1 MNVLL
6 TSVGRRS
13 YLVEYFK
20 KAVGEDGNV
29 VVTNSAVS
37 QAWAAADKAFVSPV
51 IYEEG
56 YIPFLLDL
64 CRKEEIGVL
73 VSLFDIDLP
82 VLAAHRK
89 EFEEI
94 GTVVVVS
101 DPEVIE
107 ICNDKWKT
115 YEFLL
120 KNGFS
125 APRTYLGLDE
135 AKQGILSG
143 EISWPVMVK
152 PRWGMGSLALY
163 RADNLKE
170 LEVFYEKTRKNIG
183 ETYLRY
189 EAVQAPKACVLIQEC
204 LMGQEYGMDV
214 INDLSG
220 SYQNAVQKRKDAMR
234 SGETD
239 SAETVEIPALR
250 AIGEKIS
257 GLLKHRG
264 NLDMDLFEKD
274 GEFYVLEMNARFG
287 GGYPFSHMAGVN
299 LPQAIVNWSRGL
311 TSDRSLLEAKTGI
324 KGYKDIRM
332 VCLNRAEQE

>member
-20 KAVGEDGNV
+20 QAVGENGNV
-29 VVTNSAVS
+29 VVANSAVS

-51 IYEEG
+51 IYDKN
-56 YIPFLLDL
+56 YIPFLLNL
-64 CRKEEIGVL
+64 CREEKIGIL

-94 GTVVVVS
+94 GTFVVVS
-101 DPEVIE
+101 EPEVVE

-115 YEFLL
+115 YTFLQE
-120 KNGFS
+120 NGFLV
-125 APRTYLGLDE
+125 PRTFLDPDE
-135 AKQGILSG
+135 AVKALKTG
-143 EISWPVMVK
+143 EMGWPVMIK

-163 RADNLKE
+163 RADNFRE

-183 ETYLRY
+183 ETYLKY
-189 EAVQAPKACVLIQEC
+189 EAVQAPESCVLIQEC

-214 INDLSG
+214 INDLDG
-220 SYQNAVQKRKDAMR
+220 HYQNAVQKRKDAMR

-250 AIGEKIS
+250 AIGERIS

-274 GEFYVLEMNARFG
+274 GEFYILELNARFG

-299 LPQAIVNWSRGL
+299 LPQAIINWRRGM
-311 TSDRSLLEAKTGI
+311 TAGRDLLEAKTGI
-324 KGYKDIRM
+324 KGYKDIRL
-332 VCLNRAEQE
+332 VCLNQANR

>member
-13 YLVEYFK
+13 YLVEYLK
-20 KAVGEDGNV
+20 KAVGEDGTV

-183 ETYLRY
+183 ET
-189 EAVQAPKACVLIQEC
+189 
-204 LMGQEYGMDV
+204 
-214 INDLSG
+214 
-220 SYQNAVQKRKDAMR
+220 
-234 SGETD
+234 
-239 SAETVEIPALR
+239 
-250 AIGEKIS
+250 
-257 GLLKHRG
+257 
-264 NLDMDLFEKD
+264 
-274 GEFYVLEMNARFG
+274 
-287 GGYPFSHMAGVN
+287 
-299 LPQAIVNWSRGL
+299 
-311 TSDRSLLEAKTGI
+311 
-324 KGYKDIRM
+324 
-332 VCLNRAEQE
+332 

>member
-20 KAVGEDGNV
+20 QAVGENGNV
-29 VVTNSAVS
+29 VVANSAVS

-51 IYEEG
+51 IYDKN
-56 YIPFLLDL
+56 YIPFLLNL
-64 CRKEEIGVL
+64 CREEKIGVL

-94 GTVVVVS
+94 GTFVVVS
-101 DPEVIE
+101 EPEVVE

-115 YEFLL
+115 YTFLQE
-120 KNGFS
+120 NGFL
-125 APRTYLGLDE
+125 APRTFLDPDE
-135 AKQGILSG
+135 AVKTLKTG
-143 EISWPVMVK
+143 EMAWPVMIK

-163 RADNLKE
+163 RADNFRE

-183 ETYLRY
+183 ETYLKY
-189 EAVQAPKACVLIQEC
+189 EAVQEPESCVLIQEC

-214 INDLSG
+214 INDLDG
-220 SYQNAVQKRKDAMR
+220 HYQNAVQKRKDAMR

-250 AIGEKIS
+250 AIGERIS
-257 GLLKHRG
+257 DLLKHRG

-274 GEFYVLEMNARFG
+274 GEFYILELNARFG

-299 LPQAIVNWSRGL
+299 LPQAIINWSRGM
-311 TSDRSLLEAKTGI
+311 TAGRELLEAKTGI
-324 KGYKDIRM
+324 KGYKDIRL
-332 VCLNRAEQE
+332 VCLNQADR

>member
-20 KAVGEDGNV
+20 QAVGEEGTV

-37 QAWAAADKAFVSPV
+37 QAWTAADKAFVSPV
-51 IYEEG
+51 IYDEG
-56 YIPFLLDL
+56 YIPFLLNL
-64 CRKEEIGVL
+64 CREEEIGVL

-94 GTVVVVS
+94 GTFVVVS
-101 DPEVIE
+101 EPEVIE

-115 YEFLL
+115 YTFLL
-120 KNGFS
+120 ENGFL
-125 APRTYLGLDE
+125 APRTYLRPDE
-135 AKQGILSG
+135 AVKALEAG
-143 EISWPVMVK
+143 EISFPVMVK

-163 RADNLKE
+163 RADNRKE
-170 LEVFYEKTRKNIG
+170 LEIFYEKTRKNIG
-183 ETYLRY
+183 ESYLKY
-189 EAVQAPKACVLIQEC
+189 EAVQAPESCVLIQEC
-204 LMGQEYGMDV
+204 LAGQEYGMDV
-214 INDLSG
+214 INDLDG
-220 SYQNAVQKRKDAMR
+220 NYRNAVQKRKDAMR

-250 AIGEKIS
+250 QIGERIS
-257 GLLKHRG
+257 VLLKHRG

-274 GEFYVLEMNARFG
+274 GEFYILELNARFG

-299 LPQAIVNWSRGL
+299 LPQAIINWSRGMTAGPELL
-311 TSDRSLLEAKTGI
+311 TAQTGI

-332 VCLNRAEQE
+332 VCLNQADR